1 MMLTG
6 HPERTYMKPTFILL
20 LTVIIPATTVALH
33 AQGESPSP
41 AATAAPVVYEPLPTL
56 NASEILQPQYFQGPN
71 FTVRNPVP
79 TYSGS
84 NHYTIDSDFGVFEA
98 DGNAMLVRRVA
109 EINAIAK
116 LQAMS
121 QTKEFTQA
129 AKQAAEVPLN
139 VARNL
144 VTNPVSTISSV
155 PRGIWGFLNQ
165 AGQAVKEA
173 AEGRQSTAACRAAR
187 WWRFRRTGLGES
199 STSAASCLVSRAV
212 RRSGAGRHPIRRC
225 QSIGQASDHNG
236 EACPG

>member
-1 MMLTG
+1 
-6 HPERTYMKPTFILL
+6 MKPTFILL
-20 LTVIIPATTVALH
+20 LTVIIPATTVPLH

-84 NHYTIDSDFGVFEA
+84 NHYAIDSDFGIFEA
-98 DGNAMLVRRVA
+98 DGNAMLMRRVA
-109 EINAIAK
+109 EINGIAK

-155 PRGIWGFLNQ
+155 PKGIWGFLNQ

-173 AEGRQSTAACRAAR
+173 AEGRPARAEKEMP
-187 WWRFRRTGLGES
+187 WRT
-199 STSAASCLVSRAV
+199 
-212 RRSGAGRHPIRRC
+212 
-225 QSIGQASDHNG
+225 
-236 EACPG
+236 